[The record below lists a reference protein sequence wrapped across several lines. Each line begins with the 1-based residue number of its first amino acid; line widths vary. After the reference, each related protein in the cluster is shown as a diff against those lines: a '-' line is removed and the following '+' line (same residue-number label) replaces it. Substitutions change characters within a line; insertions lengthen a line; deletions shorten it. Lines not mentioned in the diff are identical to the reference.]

1 MAIAG
6 AIGII
11 TADEIANGAVTN
23 DKLANSSVTI
33 NGTAIAL
40 GASDTI
46 EAGKILQVLQ
56 AVKTDTQNTN
66 STSRVDI
73 SGLSIAI
80 TPASSSNKILVMFD
94 VAVGTAESTG
104 SLGAV
109 YLMRGSS
116 DIYIGDAASNRARAS
131 AQIDNNSG
139 DMSFSVVRNAGIFL
153 DSPSSTDAQTYKL
166 QFETHNGANS
176 VFINQSGND
185 GDSSFIQRVPS
196 SITVLEVAA

>member
-11 TADEIANGAVTN
+11 TADEIANGSVTN
-23 DKLANSSVTI
+23 DKLANSSLTI

-46 EAGKILQVLQ
+46 TAGKILQVLQ

-139 DMSFSVVRNAGIFL
+139 DMSFSVVRNTGIFL

-176 VFINQSGND
+176 VFINQSGD
-185 GDSSFIQRVPS
+185 DTDASYIQRVPS
-196 SITVLEVAA
+196 SITVMEVAA

>member
-23 DKLANSSVTI
+23 DKLAGSITNAKLVTP
-33 NGTAIAL
+33 
-40 GASDTI
+40 
-46 EAGKILQVLQ
+46 GKILQVLQ

-139 DMSFSVVRNAGIFL
+139 DMSFSVVRNTGIFL

-166 QFETHNGANS
+166 QFETHNGANN
-176 VFINQSGND
+176 VFINQSGD
-185 GDSSFIQRVPS
+185 DTDASYIQRVPS
-196 SITVLEVAA
+196 SITVMEVAA

>member
-6 AIGII
+6 SLERI
-11 TADEIANGAVTN
+11 TANEIEDGTVTNAKLAGSIAN
-23 DKLANSSVTI
+23 DKLATP
-33 NGTAIAL
+33 
-40 GASDTI
+40 
-46 EAGKILQVLQ
+46 GKVLQVLQ
-56 AVKTDTQNTN
+56 AVKTDTQNTA

-80 TPASSSNKILVMFD
+80 TPGSSSNKILVMFD

-116 DIYIGDAASNRARAS
+116 DIYIGDAGNNRARAS

-139 DMSFSVVRNAGIFL
+139 DMSFSIVRNTGIFL

-196 SITVLEVAA
+196 SITVMEISA

>member
-1 MAIAG
+1 MAVAG

-11 TADEIANGAVTN
+11 TSDEIANGAVTN
-23 DKLANSSVTI
+23 DKLANSSLTI

-46 EAGKILQVLQ
+46 TAGKILQVLQ

-116 DIYIGDAASNRARAS
+116 DIYIGDAGSNRARAS

-139 DMSFSVVRNAGIFL
+139 DMSFSIVRNAGIFL

-176 VFINQSGND
+176 VFINQSGD
-185 GDSSFIQRVPS
+185 DTDASYIQRVPS
-196 SITVLEVAA
+196 SITVMEVAG